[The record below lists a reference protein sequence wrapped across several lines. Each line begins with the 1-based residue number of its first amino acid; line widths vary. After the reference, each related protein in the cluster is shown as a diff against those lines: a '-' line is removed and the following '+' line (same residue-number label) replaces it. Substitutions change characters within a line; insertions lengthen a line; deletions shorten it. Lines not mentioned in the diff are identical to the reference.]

1 MLTWRPCRDL
11 KALIKLLTLL
21 TQRDVLDFGGD
32 DSAADP
38 DIAQVSVNDVHLFC
52 HAEGLDVL

>member
-1 MLTWRPCRDL
+1 MVTADGLRRDL

-32 DSAADP
+32 SADANP
-38 DIAQVSVNDVHLFC
+38 DIAQVSH
-52 HAEGLDVL
+52 